1 MENETMR
8 MLSVLALIT
17 LASFLTGCNA
27 DSDETPAAVDPP
39 AATNGE
45 EAPATPDANATEEK
59 PASTETK

>member
-17 LASFLTGCNA
+17 LAFFLTGCNG
-27 DSDETPAAVDPP
+27 DSDDAPATVDPP

-45 EAPATPDANATEEK
+45 EAPATPAVDTEED
-59 PASTETK
+59 STETE

>member
-8 MLSVLALIT
+8 TLSVLSLIM

-27 DSDETPAAVDPP
+27 DGDDAPAAVDPP

-45 EAPATPDANATEEK
+45 EAPVEEAPVEET
-59 PASTETK
+59 PASETK